1 MKETAEVKESSAV
14 GDQIKNNKN
23 DDESSGL
30 HLKPQE
36 KLILQQIAI
45 GEPPYSQRAQSLL
58 DIDAGVTHSTAAKV
72 TGQTVGQVNYWL
84 GKFREERMN
93 IFPKELLGQ
102 TEPGPALPG
111 QTTGAETPPESPEIN
126 QQGEQ
131 DARTENEM
139 SDAAEAKLESE
150 AKTKKKSK
158 KNKKSK
164 KAKKKKKKSKKKK
177 AKKSKKKDKKKKKKG
192 KKK

>member
-1 MKETAEVKESSAV
+1 M

-58 DIDAGVTHSTAAKV
+58 DIDAGVTHSTAAQV

-84 GKFREERMN
+84 GKFRTDRMN
-93 IFPKELLGQ
+93 IFPEELLQQTEIELALSGQ
-102 TEPGPALPG
+102 TAA
-111 QTTGAETPPESPEIN
+111 AETPSESPEIS
-126 QQGEQ
+126 QQVEQ
-131 DARTENEM
+131 DAGTENEI
-139 SDAAEAKLESE
+139 SEAAEAKLESE
-150 AKTKKKSK
+150 TKTK
-158 KNKKSK
+158 KKSK
-164 KAKKKKKKSKKKK
+164 KAKKKKKKGKKKK
-177 AKKSKKKDKKKKKKG
+177 AKKSKKKDTKKKKKG
-192 KKK
+192 QKKK

>member
-1 MKETAEVKESSAV
+1 MLGRVLKEQAEEKESSAV

-58 DIDAGVTHSTAAKV
+58 DIDAGVTHSTAAQV

-84 GKFREERMN
+84 GKFRTDRMN
-93 IFPKELLGQ
+93 IFPEELLQQTEIELALSGQ
-102 TEPGPALPG
+102 TAA
-111 QTTGAETPPESPEIN
+111 AETPSESPEIS
-126 QQGEQ
+126 QQVEQ
-131 DARTENEM
+131 DAGTENEI
-139 SDAAEAKLESE
+139 SEAAEAKLESE
-150 AKTKKKSK
+150 TKTK
-158 KNKKSK
+158 KKSK
-164 KAKKKKKKSKKKK
+164 KAKKKKKKGKKKK

-192 KKK
+192 KKKK

>member
-1 MKETAEVKESSAV
+1 MLGRVLKEQAEVKESSAV

-58 DIDAGVTHSTAAKV
+58 DIDAGVTHSTAAQV

-84 GKFREERMN
+84 GKFRTDRMN
-93 IFPKELLGQ
+93 IFPEELLQQTEIELALSGQ
-102 TEPGPALPG
+102 TAA
-111 QTTGAETPPESPEIN
+111 AETPSESPEIS
-126 QQGEQ
+126 QQVEQ
-131 DARTENEM
+131 DAGTENEI
-139 SDAAEAKLESE
+139 SEAAEAKLESE
-150 AKTKKKSK
+150 TKTK
-158 KNKKSK
+158 KKSK
-164 KAKKKKKKSKKKK
+164 KAKKKKKKGKKKK

-192 KKK
+192 KKKK

>member
-1 MKETAEVKESSAV
+1 MDDLSINS
-14 GDQIKNNKN
+14 KN

-30 HLKPQE
+30 HLEPGE
-36 KLILQQIAI
+36 KLVLQQIAI
-45 GEPPYSQRAQSLL
+45 GEPPHSQRAQSLL

-102 TEPGPALPG
+102 TEPELALPG
-111 QTTGAETPPESPEIN
+111 QTTGAETPPESPEIH
-126 QQGEQ
+126 QQVEQ
-131 DARTENEM
+131 DARKEPEI
-139 SDAAEAKLESE
+139 SDEAEAKPESE

-158 KNKKSK
+158 KA
-164 KAKKKKKKSKKKK
+164 KASKKKKKKDKKKK
-177 AKKSKKKDKKKKKKG
+177 SKKSKKKDKKKKKKG
-192 KKK
+192 KKKK

>member
-1 MKETAEVKESSAV
+1 M

-45 GEPPYSQRAQSLL
+45 GEPPSSQRAQSLL
-58 DIDAGVTHSTAAKV
+58 DIDAGVTHSTAAQV

-84 GKFREERMN
+84 GKFRTDRMN
-93 IFPKELLGQ
+93 IFPEELLQQTEIELALSGQ
-102 TEPGPALPG
+102 TAA
-111 QTTGAETPPESPEIN
+111 AETPSESPEIS
-126 QQGEQ
+126 QQVEQ
-131 DARTENEM
+131 DAGTENEI
-139 SDAAEAKLESE
+139 SEAAEAKLESE
-150 AKTKKKSK
+150 TKTK
-158 KNKKSK
+158 KKSK
-164 KAKKKKKKSKKKK
+164 KAKKKKKKGKKKK

-192 KKK
+192 KKKK